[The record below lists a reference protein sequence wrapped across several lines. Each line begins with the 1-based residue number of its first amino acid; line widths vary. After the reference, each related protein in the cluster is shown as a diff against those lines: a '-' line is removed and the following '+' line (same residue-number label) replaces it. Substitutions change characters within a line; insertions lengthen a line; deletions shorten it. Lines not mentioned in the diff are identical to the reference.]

1 MPDFK
6 QELRRR
12 VARLNLEPTR
22 EAAIVE
28 EMAQHL
34 EQGFEELLAHG
45 ATEAHAEQAVLKELD
60 EGKRLEKNLL
70 RVEKPV
76 WQEPALSEKPGFRNS
91 LLRLANDFRYAL
103 RTIRLNPGISF
114 VVILSLALGI
124 GANTAIFQLL
134 DAVRMR
140 TLPVK
145 DPQQLVDLRV
155 GNMKTR
161 RGSGRGS
168 YPNFSNPVWEQIRD
182 RQQAFS
188 GMAAWNS
195 VGVNLATGG
204 LAHNARAMYVNG
216 DFFNT
221 LGVPPVAGRVFNAA
235 DDTHGCGLPGAVISY
250 AFWQKQFGGQAS
262 AIGGKLTVEGHPV
275 EILGV
280 TGPEF
285 TGVEVGRGFDLAV
298 PLCSEPLIAGDDSM
312 FNRRD
317 GWWLAVIGRLKPG
330 WDRARATA
338 QLEAISPAIFAATL
352 PAGYQ
357 PELAKHYLSW
367 KLKTNPAGSGLSRL
381 RGQYEEPLWILLAI
395 SGTVLLI
402 ACANLANLMLAR
414 ASARE
419 REVAVRLALGAS
431 RWRLAQQFMMESILL
446 AVMGAA
452 AGMLLAQGLTRG
464 LISFFSTQ
472 FSQVVLNLGTDWRV
486 LSFTAALAVLTCLFF
501 GLMPALRAT
510 ATPPILAMKTGGRG
524 VSSGRERFGLRRILV
539 VTQVAMSMV
548 LLVSAFL
555 FVRSFSKLITLDAG
569 FRQDGVLVAYLDFS
583 QLKLPKERRTR
594 FKQELVERMQALPG
608 VDAAA
613 FAEVVPV
620 SGNRW
625 NEDVHYDDHGQD
637 VHVVVNFN
645 AISADYFKAMG
656 TPLVKGRNVGPQD
669 TLASQRVAVVN
680 ESFVKKVL
688 MGASTPSRT
697 TPAHAGDPGAE
708 PLGKIFHVDMGSDKP
723 ADAYQ
728 IVGVV
733 KDTKYEDLQTDFGP
747 IAYLPFTLNPNPD
760 SSAQIVIHSDLALD
774 SLMASVERAAVQASP
789 SIVLQFSGLKTQI
802 RDTLLRERIMASLS
816 GFFGFLAAILATVG
830 LYGVIS
836 YMVLRRRNE
845 IGIRMAL
852 GADRGRVL
860 RLVLREA
867 ATLLAIGVG
876 TGTAISLAATRA
888 AAALLYGLK
897 PYDPLTLAV
906 AAASLMLVAAGAT
919 CLPAFRATQ
928 IHPTEALREE

>member
-6 QELRRR
+6 REIRDRLGH
-12 VARLNLEPTR
+12 LNLEPTR

-28 EMAQHL
+28 EMSQHM
-34 EQGFEELLAHG
+34 EQRFEELVAQG
-45 ATEAHAEQAVLKELD
+45 ASRAAAEEAVLRELSA
-60 EGKRLEKNLL
+60 GQRLEKELL
-70 RVEKPV
+70 LVEKHVPV
-76 WQEPALSEKPGFRNS
+76 EPALPETISFRGA
-91 LLRLANDFRYAL
+91 LGRTAKDFRYAL
-103 RTIRLNPGISF
+103 RTIRLNPGVSL
-114 VVILSLALGI
+114 VVVLSLALGI

-145 DPQQLVDLRV
+145 HPEQLVDLRV
-155 GNMKTR
+155 GNMKSR
-161 RGSGRGS
+161 RGEGRGN

-182 RQQAFS
+182 HQEAFS

-195 VGVNLATGG
+195 QGVNLATGG
-204 LAHNARAMYVNG
+204 LARNARALYVNG
-216 DFFNT
+216 DFFNA
-221 LGVPPVAGRVFNAA
+221 LGVPPVLGRVFNTA
-235 DDTHGCGLPGAVISY
+235 DDTHGCGLPGVVISY

-262 AIGGKLTVEGHPV
+262 AVGSKLTVEGHPV
-275 EILGV
+275 EVLGV

-285 TGVEVGRGFDLAV
+285 TGVEVGRGFDLAI
-298 PLCSEPLIAGDDSM
+298 PICSEPVIAGDGSL

-338 QLEAISPAIFAATL
+338 LLEAISPAIFAATL

-357 PELAKHYLSW
+357 PELAKQYLGW
-367 KLKTNPAGSGLSRL
+367 KLTANPAGTGLSRL
-381 RGQYEEPLWILLAI
+381 RGKYEEPLWILLAI

-419 REVAVRLALGAS
+419 REIAVRLALGAS
-431 RWRLAQQFMMESILL
+431 RWRLIQQLMMENLLL
-446 AVMGAA
+446 AFIGAG
-452 AGMLLAQGLTRG
+452 AGVLLAQGLTRA
-464 LISFFSTQ
+464 LISFFTTQ
-472 FSQVVLNLGTDWRV
+472 FSRVILNLAVDWRV
-486 LSFTAALAVLTCLFF
+486 LGFTAGIAILTCLFF
-501 GLMPALRAT
+501 GLMPAIKST
-510 ATPPILAMKTGGRG
+510 ATPPIVAMKTGSRG
-524 VSSGRERFGLRRILV
+524 VSSGRERFALRRMLV
-539 VTQVAMSMV
+539 VAQVAMSMV

-555 FVRSFSKLITLDAG
+555 FVRSFNKLITLDAG
-569 FRQDGVLVAYLDFS
+569 FRQNGVLVAYMDFS
-583 QLKLPKERRTR
+583 QLKLPKERRTAY
-594 FKQELVERMQALPG
+594 KQELVERMQRLPG

-645 AISADYFKAMG
+645 AVSAGYFKAMG
-656 TPLVKGRNVGPQD
+656 TPLIQGRDVGPQD
-669 TLASQRVAVVN
+669 TFQSQHVAVVN
-680 ESFVKKVL
+680 QSFIKKVL
-688 MGASTPSRT
+688 K
-697 TPAHAGDPGAE
+697 GAE
-708 PLGKIFHVDMGSDKP
+708 PVGKVFHVDMGSDKP
-723 ADAYQ
+723 ANEFR

-747 IAYLPFTLNPNPD
+747 IAYLPYTENPNPD
-760 SSAQIVIHSDLALD
+760 SSAQIVIHSELALD
-774 SLMASVERAAVQASP
+774 SLMPAVERAAVAANP
-789 SIVLQFSGLKTQI
+789 AIVVQFTELKSQV
-802 RDTLLRERIMASLS
+802 RDTLQRERLMASLS
-816 GFFGFLAAILATVG
+816 GFFGGLAGVLATIG

-836 YMVLRRRNE
+836 YMVVRRRNE

-867 ATLLAIGVG
+867 ATLLAIGVV
-876 TGTAISLAATRA
+876 TGSAISLAATRA
-888 AAALLYGLK
+888 AASLLYGLK
-897 PYDPLTLAV
+897 PYDPFTLAM
-906 AAASLMLVAAGAT
+906 AAASLAVIAAAAT
-919 CLPAFRATQ
+919 YLPAFRATQ